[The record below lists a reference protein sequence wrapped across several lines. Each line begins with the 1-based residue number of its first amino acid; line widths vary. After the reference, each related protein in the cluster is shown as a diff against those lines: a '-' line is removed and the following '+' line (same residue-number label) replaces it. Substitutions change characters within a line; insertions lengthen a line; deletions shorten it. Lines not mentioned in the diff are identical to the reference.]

1 LPAFGEKSG
10 RRLAWLLYGTDKR
23 LDAVRGTP
31 MLALVLQSL
40 KEIDRY
46 RDATL
51 RKAVLASILAMFI
64 TKTQDKMGTR
74 PITGGAIRRAI
85 ESTIDS
91 TGTKRNFKVA
101 EQIPGLVLDELQT
114 GEEPRVFPSNGAVE
128 GFGVFEE
135 AVLQAVAWGN
145 GVPPE
150 IYKLGFSNNYSAS
163 QAAINEYKMELNKL
177 RTSFGENFC
186 APLYEEWLL
195 AQTLTGKIQAQ
206 GLLESWRDVKQYDR
220 YGAWVSCD
228 WAGQIKPAVDLSKLV
243 GGYKEMVAEGACTR
257 DRMARELT
265 GMKHSKVVQILRRE
279 NIALAEANEPM
290 AKLKAA
296 EKPAA
301 QPGGSIDD
309 ESTDAE
315 DVAETRKPIKP
326 RAGSGGAVVEF
337 R

>member
-1 LPAFGEKSG
+1 
-10 RRLAWLLYGTDKR
+10 
-23 LDAVRGTP
+23 

-51 RKAVLASILAMFI
+51 RKAVIASILAMFI

-85 ESTIDS
+85 EQTID
-91 TGTKRNFKVA
+91 TAGTKRSFKAA
-101 EQIPGLVLDELQT
+101 EFIPGLVLDELQT
-114 GEEPRVFPSNGAVE
+114 GEEPKLLSSNGAVE

-177 RTSFGENFC
+177 RTTFGESFC
-186 APLYEEWLL
+186 SPLYEEWLL
-195 AQTLTGKIQAQ
+195 AQTLTGKISAQ
-206 GLLESWRDVKQYDR
+206 GLLDSWRDVKQYDV
-220 YGAWVSCD
+220 YGAWVACD

-243 GGYKEMVAEGACTR
+243 SGYKEMVAEGFITR
-257 DRMARELT
+257 DRASRELT
-265 GMKHSKVVQILRRE
+265 GMKHSKVVQLLKRE
-279 NIALAEANEPM
+279 NEELAEANEPI
-290 AKLKAA
+290 AELKAL
-296 EKPAA
+296 EKAAVAPAA
-301 QPGGSIDD
+301 SSSPSSAPPKNIDD

-315 DVAETRKPIKP
+315 DVAETRTPIKP
-326 RAGSGGAVVEF
+326 RAGSGGALVEF